1 MSQYIPDVAA
11 FAQWEFNTSDHI
23 RLAAVYR
30 SLTYRD
36 ILSGKNHVV
45 PGWGLQLSTIWSPV
59 RPLTLY
65 GVVNG
70 GAGYASLG
78 GDWLMGKYD
87 LVADRDNPG
96 KLYSPYCL
104 GGFVGV
110 QYNINPSVFCSATFG
125 GTRYLPKYKLQPDA
139 YKGGFYM
146 AGNVYWYLTPRIS
159 CGAEIDLGCRLNGD
173 GSRYWARRV
182 NAMAQF
188 SF

>member
-30 SLTYRD
+30 SLTDRD

-78 GDWLMGKYD
+78 GDWLMGK
-87 LVADRDNPG
+87 
-96 KLYSPYCL
+96 
-104 GGFVGV
+104 
-110 QYNINPSVFCSATFG
+110 
-125 GTRYLPKYKLQPDA
+125 
-139 YKGGFYM
+139 
-146 AGNVYWYLTPRIS
+146 
-159 CGAEIDLGCRLNGD
+159 
-173 GSRYWARRV
+173 
-182 NAMAQF
+182 
-188 SF
+188 